1 MNTVCYNQSVN
12 NHLIVRRA
20 CEMISG
26 RPTRNRIHLAGQT
39 TCGRG
44 EASSLQSTVGVGLQR
59 LWYYS
64 VYTDIAVP
72 RSNQAI
78 CQLVSLLGFQGY
90 YTTGATIAVRTQTRL
105 PIELYICSNIYLCA
119 IRQATS
125 VWYGGW
131 SSITRADVAA
141 GSHAECLCPGL
152 EKEGSIGSFCQIM
165 LAALTLKKR
174 GERNSNAHSEK
185 DWQNDVPHAEDGTV
199 FSDKDTTATQ
209 T

>member
-44 EASSLQSTVGVGLQR
+44 EASSLQSTVGVGLPR

-64 VYTDIAVP
+64 VYTDIVVP

-174 GERNSNAHSEK
+174 GGK
-185 DWQNDVPHAEDGTV
+185 KQ
-199 FSDKDTTATQ
+199 
-209 T
+209 